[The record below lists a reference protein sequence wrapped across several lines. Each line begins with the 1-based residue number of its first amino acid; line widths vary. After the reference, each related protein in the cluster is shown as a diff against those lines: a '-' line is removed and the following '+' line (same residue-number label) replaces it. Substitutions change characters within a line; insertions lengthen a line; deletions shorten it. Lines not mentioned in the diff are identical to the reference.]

1 MPDTAPDQLPDNPRI
16 IQAEITDEMQKNF
29 LDYAMSVIVARA
41 LPDVRDGL
49 KPVHRRILYACHDMG
64 LKYSGK
70 HSKSAK
76 IVGEVLGKYHPHGD
90 VPVYDALVRL
100 AQEFSMRYPLIDGQG
115 NFGSIDGDSPAAMR
129 YTEAKLSKISEEM
142 LVDLDKE
149 TVDLLDNFDGTLKEP
164 IFLPAKLPNLLL
176 MGSEGIAVGMA
187 TKIPPHHLG
196 EVVDAIVHL
205 VENPEASV
213 EELMQFVKGPDFP
226 THGAIY
232 DSKAIAEVYAT
243 GRGRIVVR
251 GKAEIEETKS
261 GKNQIIISEL
271 PYQVNKA
278 ELVAR
283 IADLVHNKKIDG
295 ISDLRDESD
304 RDGIRVVIELK
315 RDAKPKALL
324 NNLYKHTALQT
335 TFPANIVALVDGT
348 PQVLGLKQILSEY
361 IKHRQLVITRRS
373 EYDLRRARERAHI
386 LEGLK
391 IALDHLDA
399 VIKTIRESADSD
411 VAKKNLMERF
421 GLTEIQAVAILDM
434 QLRRLAA
441 LERQKIE
448 NEYKQVMETI
458 TFLEDLLAHPEKILA
473 LIKTEGLELK
483 EKYPEPRRTRVHK
496 NPVGEFSYEDLIPS
510 EDTVITITSTG
521 YIKRQ
526 NPSAFRTQ
534 HRGGKGVTGMTT
546 KEEDEIAQLLT
557 ANTHDDILFFTSKG
571 RVFKVKAFD
580 LPEGSRQSKGQAVV
594 NLINIPQDEK
604 LQTVLSL
611 GKKDAYKFL
620 LMTTH
625 RGTIKKSKLTDF
637 DHIRQSG
644 IIAIKLEQGD
654 SLEWVR
660 PTTGTDQVLIVSKEG
675 KSIRFREE
683 DVRPTARD
691 TMGVRGIEL
700 KSGDF
705 VVGKE
710 VFPAGREVTD
720 KRRKVFEDV
729 LIITEKGLGKRTSV
743 KNWPLQKRGG
753 QGVKAASIN
762 DKTGKIVTCI
772 GVDENVEQVVLTSR
786 TAQIIKLPL
795 RNIPRLG
802 RDTQGV
808 ILMRLGKADSVAAVT
823 YLDKDTE
830 PEKPSK

>member
-625 RGTIKKSKLTDF
+625 RGTIKKSKLSDF